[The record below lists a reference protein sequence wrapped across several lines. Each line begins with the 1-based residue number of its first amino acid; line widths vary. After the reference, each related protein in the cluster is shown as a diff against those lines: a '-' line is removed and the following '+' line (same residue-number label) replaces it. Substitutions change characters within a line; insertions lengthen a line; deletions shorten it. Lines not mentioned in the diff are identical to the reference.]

1 MGLAQPLRET
11 ALSAVRGARPS
22 DHASLPR
29 AWSPGSAAPTSP
41 FPALAEWA
49 GGLGGLGLVANALV
63 LDPGATQLVR
73 RVSGDDGREASRVF
87 HGVDNLWH
95 LWPVAVGAT
104 AIGTLFDRSAPRT
117 AVEIVAG
124 VSTASLVS
132 EVLKRSLGRE
142 RPRDTADP
150 FRFQPFSGH
159 AAFPSGHATVAFALA
174 GAVAA
179 ETGNRW
185 LRAGAWGL
193 AIGVG
198 WSRINAG
205 AHWYSDVVAGAV
217 VGRLVGY
224 HVTRWA
230 RTRLRGDAGAGSGS
244 GAAARGGLP
253 SPVVVLLPDG
263 LGIGV
268 RLWGDEGDE
277 GDESLTSSFSEAGR
291 SPP

>member
-11 ALSAVRGARPS
+11 ALPAVRGAPPS

-29 AWSPGSAAPTSP
+29 AWSPGSPGHTSP

-49 GGLGGLGLVANALV
+49 RGLGLVANALV
-63 LDPGATQLVR
+63 LDPGASQLIR

-104 AIGTLFDRSAPRT
+104 AIGTLFDRGAPRT
-117 AVEIVAG
+117 TVEILAG

-150 FRFQPFSGH
+150 FRFEPFSGH

-230 RTRLRGDAGAGSGS
+230 RARLRGDAGAAAGG

-268 RLWGDEGDE
+268 RLWGDE
-277 GDESLTSSFSEAGR
+277 SLTSWFSEAGR
-291 SPP
+291 SPR